1 MFLGHRTGE
10 GSGSLPLLPSWLR
23 VISEVKV
30 STFQVPDWDAEQ
42 LVLEGG
48 MVPDYVNLFPPMFYR
63 SFHVYGAGMKEGLSN
78 SRPPLLEGM
87 NYLIWKTKMR
97 SFLCSLD
104 DDVWFSVLEGYKIPT
119 EGTEEGSIPKPRSKW
134 TSQEKR
140 DSNMNSKALNA
151 LFCGVDDLNFRY
163 IQNCKIAKEA
173 WDKLEVAHEG
183 TEGVKRSKLQML
195 TSQFESIRM
204 EEDEKVADFNAKLID
219 ITNRSCLL
227 GEEYIE
233 SKIVRKIL
241 RSLPH
246 RFQGKVIA
254 IEESKDVDKIRL
266 EELIGSLET
275 FEMGLGEDKKEKN
288 KIIAFKSENN
298 IENNEAL
305 DNEELVFFTRKF
317 KQFLNKNKFSKNQSK
332 PLDKLRNNK
341 SSEKFKKN
349 VNQIECFTCGGKCHI
364 SRDCANNKGKSMKVT
379 WSDDSDEE
387 SEEGENEEENIQAFA
402 AKLEEFEEESI
413 EEDDNYEESLEH
425 SYQELFEQGLELIK
439 EKKWLKGKIVILEN
453 SNNNLIN
460 VAGNRK
466 EEKQKL
472 SSETITLQQ
481 QLDGAYKELEEKIH
495 ELAIEKAEKHELK
508 EKLKEA
514 QHAVSVLTLEAK
526 KVTKMINFGK
536 INDDKKGLGFDEDKV
551 YSNSSTIFVKATSS
565 PLNSEINSQ
574 TKIFHSKESNKT
586 PKVVSQPS
594 VSKNLHLKK
603 NLLKNPQVK
612 TRVQTRYTH
621 QPSHNFQ
628 QPNKFFQNQSYR
640 QKFNSTE
647 HRVNTYQQ
655 YNNFEYNRQQ
665 VRFSYQPSRTMY
677 NSFQPIKNN
686 YYHSQF
692 KKVPKQ
698 VNQNL
703 PIRSVHR
710 KPNERPLPKRFI
722 PLSHQSKLVKSHNAT
737 NYKLRT
743 SVLTNQGINKS
754 FANQVG
760 NKMNLQYLRKDRVK
774 NQVEKALCVADSIDK
789 SDWYFDS
796 GCTKHMTGDIR
807 NFYSLDNFG
816 TGTIVYG
823 NGEISNIL
831 RVGQADITGLPT
843 MDKVCYVDKL
853 TVNLISIGQLCDSG
867 FKVLFDEYYC
877 NIYDSNKKIVGQG
890 YRTACGLY
898 RAKIIEFDMCTNESL
913 SDIDESEDDCDVV
926 KGDESQEWNEANE
939 Q

>member
-1 MFLGHRTGE
+1 MVAALGRLAWQDSSTRSAGMLAGSDRLFRIYVSNINELIIRKLYIFSLIHCLFLKYSIYIKLTKE
-10 GSGSLPLLPSWLR
+10 
-23 VISEVKV
+23 IS
-30 STFQVPDWDAEQ
+30 
-42 LVLEGG
+42 
-48 MVPDYVNLFPPMFYR
+48 
-63 SFHVYGAGMKEGLSN
+63 MKEGLSN

-104 DDVWFSVLEGYKIPT
+104 DDVWFSILEGYKIPT
-119 EGTEEGSIPKPRSKW
+119 DVTEEGSIPKSRSKW
-134 TSQEKR
+134 TVQEKR

-183 TEGVKRSKLQML
+183 TDGVKRSKLQML

-204 EEDEKVADFNAKLID
+204 EEGEKIADFNAKLID

-254 IEESKDVDKIRL
+254 IEESKNVDKIRL

-275 FEMGLGEDKKEKN
+275 FEMGLGEDKKEKVKN
-288 KIIAFKSENN
+288 IAFKSENN
-298 IENNEAL
+298 SENNDAM

-317 KQFLNKNKFSKNQSK
+317 KQFLNKNKFNKNFSR
-332 PLDKLRNNK
+332 PSDKMRNNK
-341 SSEKFKKN
+341 FSENIKKN
-349 VNQIECFTCGGKCHI
+349 QVECYTCGGKGHI
-364 SRDCANNKGKSMKVT
+364 SKDCANNKGKSMKAT

-387 SEEGENEEENIQAFA
+387 SEEEENEEENIQAFT

-413 EEDDNYEESLEH
+413 EENCDYEESLEH
-425 SYQELFEQGLELIK
+425 SYQELFDQGLELIK
-439 EKKWLKGKIVILEN
+439 EKKRLKGNIAYLEI
-453 SNNNLIN
+453 SNNNLIDI
-460 VAGNRK
+460 VGSLK

-472 SSETITLQQ
+472 SDKGIELQQ
-481 QLDGAYKELEEKIH
+481 KLDGAYQELKEKIH
-495 ELAIEKAEKHELK
+495 ELKIEKAEKIELK
-508 EKLKEA
+508 ESLKES
-514 QHAVSVLTLEAK
+514 QHAVNILTLGAE

-536 INDDKKGLGFDEDKV
+536 INDDKKGLGFDENKV
-551 YSNSSTIFVKATSS
+551 CSNSSTIFVKATSS
-565 PLNSEINSQ
+565 SLNSEIDSQ
-574 TKIFHSKESNKT
+574 AKKCCSNKESNS
-586 PKVVSQPS
+586 PSNVVSRPS
-594 VSKNLHLKK
+594 KFRNLHHKK
-603 NLLKNPQVK
+603 NMPKNPQVK
-612 TRVQTRYTH
+612 
-621 QPSHNFQ
+621 
-628 QPNKFFQNQSYR
+628 
-640 QKFNSTE
+640 
-647 HRVNTYQQ
+647 
-655 YNNFEYNRQQ
+655 NR
-665 VRFSYQPSRTMY
+665 
-677 NSFQPIKNN
+677 
-686 YYHSQF
+686 
-692 KKVPKQ
+692 
-698 VNQNL
+698 
-703 PIRSVHR
+703 
-710 KPNERPLPKRFI
+710 
-722 PLSHQSKLVKSHNAT
+722 
-737 NYKLRT
+737 
-743 SVLTNQGINKS
+743 
-754 FANQVG
+754 
-760 NKMNLQYLRKDRVK
+760 
-774 NQVEKALCVADSIDK
+774 NQVEKAFCVVDSIDK

-807 NFYSLDNFG
+807 NFYSLDDFG

-831 RVGQADITGLPT
+831 GVGQVDITGLPS

-890 YRTACGLY
+890 YRTARGLY
-898 RAKIIEFDMCTNESL
+898 RAKIIEFDICTNESL
-913 SDIDESEDDCDVV
+913 SDIDESEEDCDNAN
-926 KGDESQEWNEANE
+926 ESQEGNEANE

>member
-1 MFLGHRTGE
+1 MGSCGSVGWAQGGSMIYSKFKFKNVDFNKSHQDLKIRLG
-10 GSGSLPLLPSWLR
+10 
-23 VISEVKV
+23 
-30 STFQVPDWDAEQ
+30 F
-42 LVLEGG
+42 
-48 MVPDYVNLFPPMFYR
+48 
-63 SFHVYGAGMKEGLSN
+63 AGMKEGLSN

-104 DDVWFSVLEGYKIPT
+104 DDVWFSILEGYKIPT
-119 EGTEEGSIPKPRSKW
+119 DVTEEGSIPKSRSKW
-134 TSQEKR
+134 TVQEKR

-183 TEGVKRSKLQML
+183 TDGVKRSKLQML

-204 EEDEKVADFNAKLID
+204 EEGEKIADFNAKLID

-254 IEESKDVDKIRL
+254 IEESKNVDKIRL

-275 FEMGLGEDKKEKN
+275 FEMGLGEDKKEKVKN
-288 KIIAFKSENN
+288 IAFKSENN
-298 IENNEAL
+298 FENNDAM

-317 KQFLNKNKFSKNQSK
+317 KQFLNKNKFNKKISRPS
-332 PLDKLRNNK
+332 DKMRNNK
-341 SSEKFKKN
+341 FSENIKKN
-349 VNQIECFTCGGKCHI
+349 Q
-364 SRDCANNKGKSMKVT
+364 GKSMKAT

-387 SEEGENEEENIQAFA
+387 SEEEENEEENIQAFT

-413 EEDDNYEESLEH
+413 EENGDYEESLEH
-425 SYQELFEQGLELIK
+425 SYQELFDQGLELIK
-439 EKKWLKGKIVILEN
+439 EKKRLKGNIAYLEI
-453 SNNNLIN
+453 SNNNLID
-460 VAGNRK
+460 VFR
-466 EEKQKL
+466 
-472 SSETITLQQ
+472 
-481 QLDGAYKELEEKIH
+481 
-495 ELAIEKAEKHELK
+495 
-508 EKLKEA
+508 
-514 QHAVSVLTLEAK
+514 
-526 KVTKMINFGK
+526 
-536 INDDKKGLGFDEDKV
+536 
-551 YSNSSTIFVKATSS
+551 
-565 PLNSEINSQ
+565 
-574 TKIFHSKESNKT
+574 
-586 PKVVSQPS
+586 
-594 VSKNLHLKK
+594 NLHHKK
-603 NLLKNPQVK
+603 NMPKNPQVK
-612 TRVQTRYTH
+612 NRVQ
-621 QPSHNFQ
+621 SHYFQ
-628 QPNKFFQNQSYR
+628 QPRHIFQQPIQTFQSQNYR
-640 QKFNSTE
+640 QKYNSTK
-647 HRVNTYQQ
+647 HKMNTYQQ
-655 YNNFEYNRQQ
+655 YNDFEYNRQQ
-665 VRFSYQPSRTMY
+665 VRCNCQSSRTMY
-677 NSFQPIKNN
+677 NTFQPTNNN
-686 YYHSQF
+686 YYHNQY
-692 KKVPKQ
+692 KYVPKQ

-703 PIRSVHR
+703 PIRILNR
-710 KPNERPLPKRFI
+710 KSNQRPYPKRFVPSTQKPI
-722 PLSHQSKLVKSHNAT
+722 SKLVKTHNAT

-743 SVLTNQGINKS
+743 SVLTNQENKKS
-754 FANQVG
+754 IDNQNG
-760 NKMNLQYLRKDRVK
+760 NKKNLQYLRKDRVK
-774 NQVEKALCVADSIDK
+774 NQVEKAFCVVDSIDK

-807 NFYSLDNFG
+807 NFYSLDDFG

-831 RVGQADITGLPT
+831 GVGQVDITGLPS

-890 YRTACGLY
+890 YRTARGLY
-898 RAKIIEFDMCTNESL
+898 RAKIIEFDICTNESL
-913 SDIDESEDDCDVV
+913 SDIDESEDDCDSTN
-926 KGDESQEWNEANE
+926 ESQEGNEANE

>member
-1 MFLGHRTGE
+1 M
-10 GSGSLPLLPSWLR
+10 S
-23 VISEVKV
+23 
-30 STFQVPDWDAEQ
+30 
-42 LVLEGG
+42 
-48 MVPDYVNLFPPMFYR
+48 
-63 SFHVYGAGMKEGLSN
+63 AGMKEGLSN

-104 DDVWFSVLEGYKIPT
+104 DDVWFSILEGYKIPA
-119 EGTEEGSIPKPRSKW
+119 EETEEGSIQKPRSKW
-134 TSQEKR
+134 AIQEKK

-183 TEGVKRSKLQML
+183 TDGVKRSKLQML

-204 EEDEKVADFNAKLID
+204 EEGEKVADFNAKLID

-227 GEEYIE
+227 GKEYIE

-246 RFQGKVIA
+246 RFQAKVIA
-254 IEESKDVDKIRL
+254 IEESKNVDKIIL

-275 FEMGLGEDKKEKN
+275 FEMGLGEEKKEKN
-288 KIIAFKSENN
+288 KNIAFKYENN
-298 IENNEAL
+298 SENNEAI

-317 KQFLNKNKFSKNQSK
+317 KQFLNKNRFSRNSPR
-332 PLDKLRNNK
+332 PLDKMRNNK
-341 SSEKFKKN
+341 PSEN
-349 VNQIECFTCGGKCHI
+349 
-364 SRDCANNKGKSMKVT
+364 SMKVT

-387 SEEGENEEENIQAFA
+387 SEEGETEEENIQAFN

-413 EEDDNYEESLEH
+413 EENDDYEESLEH
-425 SYQELFEQGLELIK
+425 SYQELFDQGIELIK
-439 EKKWLKGKIVILEN
+439 EKKRLKGNIIILEI
-453 SNNNLIN
+453 SNNNLID
-460 VAGNRK
+460 VVGNAK
-466 EEKQKL
+466 EENQKL
-472 SSETITLQQ
+472 SSEMVELQQ
-481 QLDGAYKELEEKIH
+481 KLDGAYQELKEKIH

-508 EKLKEA
+508 ESLKET
-514 QHAVSVLTLEAK
+514 QHAVSVLTLGAE

-536 INDDKKGLGFDEDKV
+536 INDDKKGLGFDKDKV
-551 YSNSSTIFVKATSS
+551 YLNSSTIFVKAISS
-565 PLNSEINSQ
+565 PLNSEIDSQ
-574 TKIFHSKESNKT
+574 AKIFHSNKESNNIS
-586 PKVVSQPS
+586 KVVS
-594 VSKNLHLKK
+594 
-603 NLLKNPQVK
+603 
-612 TRVQTRYTH
+612 R
-621 QPSHNFQ
+621 
-628 QPNKFFQNQSYR
+628 
-640 QKFNSTE
+640 
-647 HRVNTYQQ
+647 
-655 YNNFEYNRQQ
+655 
-665 VRFSYQPSRTMY
+665 
-677 NSFQPIKNN
+677 PI
-686 YYHSQF
+686 
-692 KKVPKQ
+692 
-698 VNQNL
+698 NQNL
-703 PIRSVHR
+703 PIRSLNR
-710 KPNERPLPKRFI
+710 KSNQRPFPKRFI
-722 PLSHQSKLVKSHNAT
+722 PLSHQSSSKLVRSHNVA

-743 SVLTNQGINKS
+743 SVLTNQGVNKS

-774 NQVEKALCVADSIDK
+774 NQVEKAFCVVDSIDK

-807 NFYSLDNFG
+807 NFYSLDDFG

-831 RVGQADITGLPT
+831 GVGQVDITGLPS

-890 YRTACGLY
+890 YRTARGLY
-898 RAKIIEFDMCTNESL
+898 RAKIIEFDICTNESL
-913 SDIDESEDDCDVV
+913 SDIDESEDECEIV
-926 KGDESQEWNEANE
+926 KGDRANESQEGYEANE

>member
-1 MFLGHRTGE
+1 M
-10 GSGSLPLLPSWLR
+10 S
-23 VISEVKV
+23 
-30 STFQVPDWDAEQ
+30 
-42 LVLEGG
+42 
-48 MVPDYVNLFPPMFYR
+48 
-63 SFHVYGAGMKEGLSN
+63 AGMKEGLSN

-104 DDVWFSVLEGYKIPT
+104 DDVWFSILEGYKIPT
-119 EGTEEGSIPKPRSKW
+119 DVTEEGSIPKSRSKW
-134 TSQEKR
+134 TVQEKR

-183 TEGVKRSKLQML
+183 TDGVKRSKLQML

-204 EEDEKVADFNAKLID
+204 EEGEKIADFNAKLID

-254 IEESKDVDKIRL
+254 IEESKNVDKIRL

-275 FEMGLGEDKKEKN
+275 FEMGLGEDKKEKVKN
-288 KIIAFKSENN
+288 IAFKSENN
-298 IENNEAL
+298 SENNDAM

-317 KQFLNKNKFSKNQSK
+317 KQFLNKNKFNKNFSR
-332 PLDKLRNNK
+332 PSDKMRNNK
-341 SSEKFKKN
+341 FSENIKKN
-349 VNQIECFTCGGKCHI
+349 QVECYTCGGKGHI
-364 SRDCANNKGKSMKVT
+364 SKDCANNKGKSMKAT

-387 SEEGENEEENIQAFA
+387 SEEEETEEENIQAFT

-413 EEDDNYEESLEH
+413 EENDDYEESLEH
-425 SYQELFEQGLELIK
+425 SYQELFDQGLELIK
-439 EKKWLKGKIVILEN
+439 EKKRLKGNIAYLEI
-453 SNNNLIN
+453 SNNNLID
-460 VAGNRK
+460 VVGSLK

-472 SSETITLQQ
+472 SDKRIELQQ
-481 QLDGAYKELEEKIH
+481 KLDGAYQELKEKIH
-495 ELAIEKAEKHELK
+495 ELKIEKAEKIELK
-508 EKLKEA
+508 ESLEES
-514 QHAVSVLTLEAK
+514 QHAVSVLTLGAE
-526 KVTKMINFGK
+526 KVTKTINFGK
-536 INDDKKGLGFDEDKV
+536 INDDKKGLGFDENKV
-551 YSNSSTIFVKATSS
+551 CSNSSTIFVKATSS
-565 PLNSEINSQ
+565 SLNSEINSQ
-574 TKIFHSKESNKT
+574 AKKCHTNKESKNT
-586 PKVVSQPS
+586 ISRPR
-594 VSKNLHLKK
+594 VSKKLYLKK
-603 NLLKNPQVK
+603 NVLKNSQVK
-612 TRVQTRYTH
+612 NRVQPNY
-621 QPSHNFQ
+621 FQ
-628 QPNKFFQNQSYR
+628 QPRYFFQQPIQTFQNQNYR
-640 QKFNSTE
+640 QKYNSTK
-647 HRVNTYQQ
+647 HKMNTYQQ
-655 YNNFEYNRQQ
+655 YNSFEYNRQQ
-665 VRFSYQPSRTMY
+665 VRCTCQSSRTMY
-677 NSFQPIKNN
+677 NTFQPTNNN
-686 YYHSQF
+686 YYHSQY
-692 KKVPKQ
+692 KYVPKQ
-698 VNQNL
+698 ANQNL
-703 PIRSVHR
+703 PIRILNR
-710 KPNERPLPKRFI
+710 KPNQRPYPKCFVPPTQKPI
-722 PLSHQSKLVKSHNAT
+722 SKLVKTHNAT

-743 SVLTNQGINKS
+743 SVLTNQENKKS
-754 FANQVG
+754 IDNQNG

-774 NQVEKALCVADSIDK
+774 NQVEKAFCVVDSIDK

-807 NFYSLDNFG
+807 NFYSLDDFG

-831 RVGQADITGLPT
+831 GVGQVDITGLPS

-853 TVNLISIGQLCDSG
+853 AVNLISIGQLCDSG

-890 YRTACGLY
+890 YRTARGLY
-898 RAKIIEFDMCTNESL
+898 RAKIIEFDICTNESL
-913 SDIDESEDDCDVV
+913 SDIDESEDDCDSAN
-926 KGDESQEWNEANE
+926 ESQEGNEANE

>member
-1 MFLGHRTGE
+1 M
-10 GSGSLPLLPSWLR
+10 S
-23 VISEVKV
+23 
-30 STFQVPDWDAEQ
+30 AC
-42 LVLEGG
+42 
-48 MVPDYVNLFPPMFYR
+48 
-63 SFHVYGAGMKEGLSN
+63 MKEGLSN

-104 DDVWFSVLEGYKIPT
+104 DDVWFSILEGYKIPA
-119 EGTEEGSIPKPRSKW
+119 EVTEEGSVPKPHSKW
-134 TSQEKR
+134 TIQDKR

-183 TEGVKRSKLQML
+183 TDGVKRSKLQML

-204 EEDEKVADFNAKLID
+204 EEGEKVADFNAKLIN

-227 GEEYIE
+227 GEEYVE

-254 IEESKDVDKIRL
+254 IEESKNVDKIRL

-275 FEMGLGEDKKEKN
+275 FEMGLGEEKKEKN
-288 KIIAFKSENN
+288 KNIAFKSENN
-298 IENNEAL
+298 SENNEAI

-317 KQFLNKNKFSKNQSK
+317 KQFLNKNKFSRNFSR
-332 PLDKLRNNK
+332 PLDKMRNNK
-341 SSEKFKKN
+341 PSENIKKN
-349 VNQIECFTCGGKCHI
+349 FNQ
-364 SRDCANNKGKSMKVT
+364 SMKVT

-387 SEEGENEEENIQAFA
+387 SEEEKAKEENIQAFT

-413 EEDDNYEESLEH
+413 EENDDYEESPEH
-425 SYQELFEQGLELIK
+425 SYQELFDQGLELIK
-439 EKKWLKGKIVILEN
+439 EKKRLKGNITILEI
-453 SNNNLIN
+453 SNNNLIDVVGSLN
-460 VAGNRK
+460 

-472 SSETITLQQ
+472 SSERIELQQ
-481 QLDGAYKELEEKIH
+481 KLDGAYQELKEKIH
-495 ELAIEKAEKHELK
+495 ELAIEKAEKLELK
-508 EKLKEA
+508 ESLKET
-514 QHAVSVLTLEAK
+514 QHAVSVLTLGAE

-565 PLNSEINSQ
+565 PLNSEIDSQ
-574 TKIFHSKESNKT
+574 AKIFQFNKESNKT
-586 PKVVSQPS
+586 SKVVSRS
-594 VSKNLHLKK
+594 IS
-603 NLLKNPQVK
+603 
-612 TRVQTRYTH
+612 
-621 QPSHNFQ
+621 
-628 QPNKFFQNQSYR
+628 R
-640 QKFNSTE
+640 QA
-647 HRVNTYQQ
+647 
-655 YNNFEYNRQQ
+655 
-665 VRFSYQPSRTMY
+665 
-677 NSFQPIKNN
+677 
-686 YYHSQF
+686 
-692 KKVPKQ
+692 
-698 VNQNL
+698 NQNL
-703 PIRSVHR
+703 PIRSLNR
-710 KPNERPLPKRFI
+710 KSNQRPFPKRFV
-722 PLSHQSKLVKSHNAT
+722 PLSHQSISKLVKSHNVA

-754 FANQVG
+754 FANKVG

-774 NQVEKALCVADSIDK
+774 NQVEKALCVVDSIDK

-807 NFYSLDNFG
+807 NFYSLDDFG

-823 NGEISNIL
+823 NGKISNIL
-831 RVGQADITGLPT
+831 GVGQVDITGLPS
-843 MDKVCYVDKL
+843 MDKVCYIDKL
-853 TVNLISIGQLCDSG
+853 AVNLISIGQLCDSG

-890 YRTACGLY
+890 YRTVCGLY
-898 RAKIIEFDMCTNESL
+898 RAKIIEFDICTNESL
-913 SDIDESEDDCDVV
+913 SDIDESEDDCDRAN
-926 KGDESQEWNEANE
+926 ESQEGNEANE